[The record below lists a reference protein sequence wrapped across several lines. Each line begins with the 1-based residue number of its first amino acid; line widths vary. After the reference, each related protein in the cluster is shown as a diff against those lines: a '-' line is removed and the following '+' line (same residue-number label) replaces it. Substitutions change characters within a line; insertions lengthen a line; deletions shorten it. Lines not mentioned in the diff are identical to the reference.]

1 MPEQLGAQTMP
12 PKQVLAYSQ
21 FLLFLLIVFFSSAV
35 VSSRVIEKG
44 EIVSVPDISG
54 KTLAEAERDLAGKKL
69 PLQKKGVEFNDRY
82 ERGRIISQEPP
93 AGSKIRVNRPVRVMV
108 SGGSELI
115 EVPPLVGRSL
125 EAASKVLGENGLQ
138 RGMIS
143 QIHSP
148 RYAAGRIIAQEPIPG
163 EQRIKRSTPLNFLV
177 SQGEIEPRYLMP
189 DLIGQRAGPC
199 LARLKELG
207 FKVGDVRYSYYP
219 GLEPGVIIKQ
229 HPPNGFG
236 IARRSLIA
244 LEVSR

>member
-1 MPEQLGAQTMP
+1 MP
-12 PKQVLAYSQ
+12 PKKALAYSQ
-21 FLLFLLIVFFSSAV
+21 FLLCLLIVFFSSAI
-35 VSSRVIEKG
+35 VSSRVLEKG

-54 KTLAEAERDLAGKKL
+54 KTLPEAEKDLARKRL
-69 PLQKKGVEFNDRY
+69 SLQEKGVEFNDRY
-82 ERGRIISQEPP
+82 ERGKIISQEPP

-115 EVPPLVGRSL
+115 EVPALVGRSL
-125 EAASKVLGENGLQ
+125 EAASKVLGESGLQ
-138 RGMIS
+138 RGLIS
-143 QIHSP
+143 QIHTS

-163 EQRIKRSTPLNFLV
+163 EQRTKRTTPLNFLV

-189 DLIGQRAGPC
+189 DLIGRKAGPC
-199 LARLKELG
+199 LARIKELG
-207 FKVGDVRYSYYP
+207 FKVADVRSSYYP

-229 HPPNGFG
+229 HPPHGFG